1 MDISG
6 QWQFCSSYLC
16 KTKPKCIGC
25 RKLLEEQTFSHLP
38 YLSDTLAKTD
48 LFFEDNGQQTTDNG
62 LLGGSWLFLRLLVHE
77 TTRPQV
83 NKTTRRAVAGCLL
96 CKTTDNRQQT
106 TVRGGSRL
114 TFDVRL
120 LPIEAVP

>member
-25 RKLLEEQTFSHLP
+25 CKLLEEHTFSHLP
-38 YLSDTLAKTD
+38 YLSDTLAKAA

-62 LLGGSWLFLRLLVHE
+62 LLGGSWFG
-77 TTRPQV
+77 
-83 NKTTRRAVAGCLL
+83 GCR
-96 CKTTDNRQQT
+96 TTDDEHWAL
-106 TVRGGSRL
+106 SH
-114 TFDVRL
+114 
-120 LPIEAVP
+120 E